1 MASTESRDV
10 SARNGSLS
18 AFRRLRLTD
27 YKTDIFLAANVMDA
41 TITYLALQQGTQL
54 TEFNSIL
61 YLIMNTIGTGA
72 TLFLKVVLCVVIL
85 WLLRRIKKEK
95 LLVPLAAI
103 FVVVALANLTV
114 ARLHGVDL

>member
-1 MASTESRDV
+1 MASTETRNII
-10 SARNGSLS
+10 ARNGALS
-18 AFRRLRLTD
+18 VLKRLRLAD
-27 YKTDIFLAANVMDA
+27 YKTDIFLTANVMDA
-41 TITYLALQQGTQL
+41 VFTYVALQQGTQL

-85 WLLRRIKKEK
+85 WLLRRTKKEK

-103 FVVVALANLTV
+103 FVVVALTNLTV